1 MNSILFFRSLWREIF
16 CWILSI
22 VCTFDC
28 SECIQKKV
36 FSRDYEY
43 KILNAIKRNICLFEC
58 YNILL
63 NFIHK
68 NPHLVTIVNKAL
80 ITENHDFC
88 SRMIQWLGK
97 ISGSIKQE
105 KVWTM
110 EEIYWYIKEHLPGRI
125 VIKRS
130 LRLKFDKIDR
140 FSPTVRKFFVE
151 QLILIGNNYNSL
163 LI

>member
-1 MNSILFFRSLWREIF
+1 MYTEEGFLEITNIKFWTRLKEIF
-16 CWILSI
+16 VL
-22 VCTFDC
+22 V
-28 SECIQKKV
+28 
-36 FSRDYEY
+36 
-43 KILNAIKRNICLFEC
+43 FEC

-88 SRMIQWLGK
+88 FRMIQWLGK

-151 QLILIGNNYNSL
+151 RLILIGNNYNSL